1 MNDTEFDDML
11 RKARGNVPVPD
22 SFRSDVWNRIASEG
36 QRSPMLWFRSLVDG
50 FVRPW
55 SAVCGVTA
63 TVAIG
68 LLLGGLSA
76 PRASDAKMAY
86 AESIS
91 PFLQSA
97 QK

>member
-1 MNDTEFDDML
+1 
-11 RKARGNVPVPD
+11 VPN
-22 SFRSDVWNRIASEG
+22 SFRGDVWNRIAAEE
-36 QRSPMLWFRSLVDG
+36 QRSHFTWFHLLVDG
-50 FVRPW
+50 IVRPW

-63 TVAIG
+63 AVAIG

-76 PRASDAKMAY
+76 SRATDAKMMY

-91 PFLQSA
+91 PFLQSP